1 MEYSEA
7 IDYLFKKTLVFQHI
21 GAQAYKPGLDTTL
34 QLAEL
39 WGNPHQAFKSIH
51 VAGTNGKGS
60 TSHLLA
66 AILDKAG
73 YKVGLYTSPHLLD
86 FRERIKV
93 NGQPVSEEY
102 VCKFVDTFLKSN
114 YDGRQPSFFELT
126 TIMAFSY
133 FKKEKVDI
141 AIIEVGLGGRLDSTN
156 ILTPALSII
165 TNISFDH
172 TQFLGDTLS
181 KIASEKAGI
190 IKTGIPVIIGESND
204 ETRPVFE
211 NKAQSVGA
219 PITFAQDN
227 TEITNARH
235 NNDGLLEISTKHF
248 GNITDA
254 LSGECQTLNA
264 NTVLHAVDRLKKSG
278 LSVSDASVHEG
289 FAEVCSSTG
298 LMGRWMTVGETPKI
312 VCDTGHNPGGFQYI
326 AHQLKHAQCRRLY
339 VVIGFVGDKDVR
351 HILEMLPKD
360 ATYHFTQPSVERA
373 LPKENLEAIARQKG
387 LSGQTFPTV
396 KEALLSAKQKAA
408 KDDMI
413 FVGGSTFIV
422 ADLLQLLK

>member
-211 NKAQSVGA
+211 KKAQSVGA

-278 LSVSDASVHEG
+278 LSVSDANVHEG

-339 VVIGFVGDKDVR
+339 IVIGFVGDKDVR

-387 LSGQTFPTV
+387 LSGQTVPTV
-396 KEALLSAKQKAA
+396 KDALLSAKQKAA

>member
-7 IDYLFKKTLVFQHI
+7 IDYLFNKTLVFQHI

-39 WGNPHQAFKSIH
+39 WGNPHQAFKAIH

-66 AILDKAG
+66 AILAKSG

-86 FRERIKV
+86 FRERIRV
-93 NGQPVSEEY
+93 DGQPVSEEY
-102 VCKFVDTFLKSN
+102 VCKFIETFLSSN
-114 YDGRQPSFFELT
+114 YEGRQPSFFELT

-133 FKKEKVDI
+133 FKKEKVDF
-141 AIIEVGLGGRLDSTN
+141 AIVEVGLGGRLDSTN
-156 ILTPALSII
+156 ILSPILSII

-172 TQFLGDTLS
+172 TQFLGDTLA

-190 IKTGIPVIIGESND
+190 IKSGIPVIIGESND

-211 NKAQSVGA
+211 NKAHSVGA
-219 PITFAQDN
+219 PITFAQDD
-227 TEITNARH
+227 TEIVELQH
-235 NNDGLLEISTKHF
+235 NCDGLLEISTKHF

-254 LSGECQTLNA
+254 LSGECQSLNA
-264 NTVLHAVDRLKKSG
+264 DTVLHAIDCLKKSG
-278 LSVSDASVHEG
+278 INIADTDIQKG
-289 FAEVCSSTG
+289 FAEVCDTTG
-298 LMGRWMTVGETPKI
+298 LMGRWMTVGKTPKI

-326 AHQLKHAQCRRLY
+326 AHQLKHAQCKRLY

-373 LPKENLEAIARQKG
+373 LPKEELAAIAGYIG

-396 KEALLSAKQKAA
+396 EDALRAAKQKAT

>member
-413 FVGGSTFIV
+413 FIGGSTFIV

>member
-211 NKAQSVGA
+211 KKAQSVGA

-278 LSVSDASVHEG
+278 LSVSDANVHEG

-339 VVIGFVGDKDVR
+339 IVIGFVGDKDVR

-373 LPKENLEAIARQKG
+373 LPKDNLEAIARQKG

-396 KEALLSAKQKAA
+396 KDALLSAKQKAA